1 MFKNAQ
7 IAFDSILANKFR
19 AILTTLGIIFGV
31 GAVISMLAIGNGAQQ
46 QILEQLKIVGVN
58 NVIVKSVYE
67 AEKGK
72 SEEEEAEPG
81 QAKKFSPGL
90 TLKDFTNIE
99 KITPEI
105 EYISPEVGYET
116 YAVSSTIRKKTKV
129 IGVAPSYFKIFNI
142 DLENGSYF
150 YEPHNEA
157 RKKVCL
163 LGSKISKLLF
173 PKSNPIGKTIRVGNL
188 NLRVIGVMKK
198 LSGVTE
204 SLQDMGINDYN
215 NEVYI
220 PIKTALS
227 RFKDRGKVTVS
238 EGGRRGGGG
247 DPENPN
253 QLDKIVIQLAEKGD
267 MISTGGLLNKMMERR
282 HNEVKDYSINIPEQT
297 LKQQKETDDLFN
309 WLLGA
314 IASISLV
321 VGGIGIMNIM
331 LASVQERIK
340 EIGLRRAIGAKKSD
354 IKLQFILEASF
365 ISLFGGLVGIVLGIS
380 LSYAVEIF
388 LEMPTK
394 ISIFSI
400 FLSFIISVLTGIVF
414 GYLPANKAAEQNP
427 VNSLK
432 YE

>member
-1 MFKNAQ
+1 MLKNAQ

-46 QILEQLKIVGVN
+46 QILEQLKLVGVN

-67 AEKGK
+67 EKK
-72 SEEEEAEPG
+72 INSQMVEIEPG
-81 QAKKFSPGL
+81 QIKKFSPGL
-90 TLKDFTNIE
+90 TLKDFINIE
-99 KITPEI
+99 KIIPEVAH
-105 EYISPEVGYET
+105 ISPEVGYET
-116 YAVSSTIRKKTKV
+116 FALSSTIRKKTRV

-142 DLENGSYF
+142 ELENGNYF
-150 YEPHNEA
+150 YDSHNES

-173 PKSNPIGKTIRVGNL
+173 PKSNPLGQTIRVGKL
-188 NLRVIGVMKK
+188 NLKVIGVMKK

-227 RFKDRGKVTVS
+227 RFQDRGRVQVS
-238 EGGRRGGGG
+238 NRGGEGG
-247 DPENPN
+247 DPKNPN
-253 QLDKIVIQLAEKGD
+253 QLDKIVIQLTDNGD
-267 MISTGGLLNKMMERR
+267 MVSTGSLLDKMIKRR

-365 ISLFGGLVGIVLGIS
+365 ISLFGGVIGIILGIS

-388 LEMPTK
+388 LNMPTK

-400 FLSFIISVLTGIVF
+400 FLSFIISVLIGIVF

>member
-1 MFKNAQ
+1 MA
-7 IAFDSILANKFR
+7 S
-19 AILTTLGIIFGV
+19 
-31 GAVISMLAIGNGAQQ
+31 
-46 QILEQLKIVGVN
+46 
-58 NVIVKSVYE
+58 
-67 AEKGK
+67 
-72 SEEEEAEPG
+72 
-81 QAKKFSPGL
+81 
-90 TLKDFTNIE
+90 
-99 KITPEI
+99 
-105 EYISPEVGYET
+105 
-116 YAVSSTIRKKTKV
+116 
-129 IGVAPSYFKIFNI
+129 SYFNIFNI
-142 DLENGSYF
+142 ELENGNYF
-150 YEPHNEA
+150 YDSHNEL

-173 PKSNPIGKTIRVGNL
+173 PKSNPLGQTIRVGKL
-188 NLRVIGVMKK
+188 NLKVIGVMKK

-227 RFKDRGKVTVS
+227 RFKDRGKVQVS
-238 EGGRRGGGG
+238 NRRGGKSI
-247 DPENPN
+247 NPN
-253 QLDKIVIQLAEKGD
+253 QLDKIVIQLSDNGD
-267 MISTGGLLNKMMERR
+267 MVSTGALLDKMIKRR
-282 HNEVKDYSINIPEQT
+282 HNEVEDYSINIPEQT

-340 EIGLRRAIGAKKSD
+340 EIGLRRAIGAKKND

-365 ISLFGGLVGIVLGIS
+365 ISLFGGIIGIILGIS

-388 LEMPTK
+388 LSMPTK

>member
-1 MFKNAQ
+1 MIKNAR
-7 IAFDSILANKFR
+7 IALDSILANKFR

-58 NVIVKSVYE
+58 NIIVKSVF
-67 AEKGK
+67 EKEK
-72 SEEEEAEPG
+72 SKTEEEENDPT

-90 TLKDFTNIE
+90 TLKDLDNIK
-99 KITPEI
+99 KIVPN
-105 EYISPEVGYET
+105 ISSIAPEVGFET
-116 YAVSSTIRKKTKV
+116 FVLSSAIRKKTKAV
-129 IGVAPSYFKIFNI
+129 GVSPAYFNIFNI
-142 DLENGSYF
+142 ELELGNHFTDLQNQ
-150 YEPHNEA
+150 HK
-157 RKKVCL
+157 KKVCL
-163 LGSKISKLLF
+163 LGSKLSKLLF
-173 PKSNPIGKTIRVGNL
+173 PKSNPVGQTVRIGNL
-188 NLRVIGVMKK
+188 NLTVIGVLKNM
-198 LSGVTE
+198 SGVTE
-204 SLQDMGINDYN
+204 DLQDMGINDYN
-215 NEVYI
+215 NEVYV
-220 PIKTALS
+220 PIKTLLS
-227 RFKDRGKVTVS
+227 RYKDRGAISVS
-238 EGGRRGGGG
+238 NDWDWEGGEQ
-247 DPENPN
+247 ENPN
-253 QLDKIVIQLAEKGD
+253 QLDKVILQLSGSEEMVPAGKLTTK
-267 MISTGGLLNKMMERR
+267 ILERR
-282 HNEVKDYSINIPEQT
+282 HNQVEDFLVNIPEQT

-340 EIGLRRAIGAKKSD
+340 EIGLRRAVGAKKND

-365 ISLFGGLVGIVLGIS
+365 ISLFGGILGIILGIS

-394 ISIFSI
+394 ISLFSI
-400 FLSFIISVLTGIVF
+400 VLSFIISVLTGIVF

>member
-1 MFKNAQ
+1 MLKNAQ

-46 QILEQLKIVGVN
+46 QILEQLKVVGVN

-67 AEKGK
+67 AKASK
-72 SEEEEAEPG
+72 SEEEEEEPG

-99 KITPEI
+99 KVTPEI

-116 YAVSSTIRKKTKV
+116 FAVSSSIRKKTKV
-129 IGVAPSYFKIFNI
+129 IGVSSSYFKIFNI
-142 DLENGSYF
+142 ELENGNYF
-150 YEPHNEA
+150 YNSHNES

-173 PKSNPIGKTIRVGNL
+173 PKSNPIGKTIRVGKL

-215 NEVYI
+215 NEVYV

-227 RFKDRGKVTVS
+227 RFKDRGRLQVS
-238 EGGRRGGGG
+238 DEWRGGGEN
-247 DPENPN
+247 ENPH
-253 QLDKIVIQLAEKGD
+253 QLDKIVIQLTDKGD
-267 MISTGGLLNKMMERR
+267 MVSTGMLLNKMIKRR
-282 HNEVKDYSINIPEQT
+282 HNEVVDYSINIPEQT

-365 ISLFGGLVGIVLGIS
+365 ISLFGGIIGIILGIS

-400 FLSFIISVLTGIVF
+400 FLSFVISVLTGIVF

>member
-1 MFKNAQ
+1 MA
-7 IAFDSILANKFR
+7 S
-19 AILTTLGIIFGV
+19 
-31 GAVISMLAIGNGAQQ
+31 
-46 QILEQLKIVGVN
+46 
-58 NVIVKSVYE
+58 
-67 AEKGK
+67 
-72 SEEEEAEPG
+72 
-81 QAKKFSPGL
+81 
-90 TLKDFTNIE
+90 
-99 KITPEI
+99 
-105 EYISPEVGYET
+105 
-116 YAVSSTIRKKTKV
+116 
-129 IGVAPSYFKIFNI
+129 SYFKIFNI
-142 DLENGSYF
+142 ELENGNYF
-150 YEPHNEA
+150 YDSHNEL

-163 LGSKISKLLF
+163 LGSTISKLLF
-173 PKSNPIGKTIRVGNL
+173 PKSNPLGQTIRVGRL
-188 NLRVIGVMKK
+188 NLKVIGVMKK

-227 RFKDRGKVTVS
+227 RFKDRGKVQVS
-238 EGGRRGGGG
+238 NRKGRGGM
-247 DPENPN
+247 NPN
-253 QLDKIVIQLAEKGD
+253 QLDKIVIQLSDNGD
-267 MISTGGLLNKMMERR
+267 MVSTGVLLDKMIKRR
-282 HNEVKDYSINIPEQT
+282 HNEVEDYSINIPEQT

-340 EIGLRRAIGAKKSD
+340 EIGLRRAIGAKKND

-365 ISLFGGLVGIVLGIS
+365 ISLFGGIIGIILGIS

-388 LEMPTK
+388 LNMPTK

>member
-1 MFKNAQ
+1 MLKNAQ

-19 AILTTLGIIFGV
+19 AILTTLGIVFGV

-67 AEKGK
+67 AKKGK
-72 SEEEEAEPG
+72 SEEEGEPG

-99 KITPEI
+99 KVTPEI
-105 EYISPEVGYET
+105 EHISPEVGYET
-116 YAVSSTIRKKTKV
+116 FAVSSTIRKKSKV
-129 IGVAPSYFKIFNI
+129 IGVSSSYFKIFNI
-142 DLENGSYF
+142 DLENGNYF
-150 YEPHNEA
+150 YESHNDA

-188 NLRVIGVMKK
+188 NLTVIGVIKK
-198 LSGVTE
+198 LIGVTE

-215 NEVYI
+215 NEVYV
-220 PIKTALS
+220 PIKTLLS
-227 RFKDRGKVTVS
+227 RFKDRGRAKVS
-238 EGGRRGGGG
+238 DDWSNDG

-253 QLDKIVIQLAEKGD
+253 QLDKIVIQLTDKGD
-267 MISTGGLLNKMMERR
+267 MLSTGTLLNKVMERR
-282 HNEVKDYSINIPEQT
+282 HNGVKDYSINIPEQT

-365 ISLFGGLVGIVLGIS
+365 ISLFGGILGIILGIS
-380 LSYAVEIF
+380 FSYAVEIF

-394 ISIFSI
+394 ISLFSI
-400 FLSFIISVLTGIVF
+400 FLSFIISVLTGIIF

>member
-1 MFKNAQ
+1 MLKNTQ

-67 AEKGK
+67 VKK
-72 SEEEEAEPG
+72 SNNSEEETEPG

-90 TLKDFTNIE
+90 TLKDLVNIE
-99 KITPEI
+99 KVTPEI

-116 YAVSSTIRKKTKV
+116 FAVSSTIRKKTKV
-129 IGVAPSYFKIFNI
+129 IGVESSYFKIFNI
-142 DLENGSYF
+142 ELENGNYF
-150 YEPHNEA
+150 YNSHNES

-173 PKSNPIGKTIRVGNL
+173 PKVNPIGQTIRVGKL
-188 NLRVIGVMKK
+188 NLKVIGVMKK

-227 RFKDRGKVTVS
+227 RFKNRGSVKVSNRRDRNGES
-238 EGGRRGGGG
+238 
-247 DPENPN
+247 ENPN
-253 QLDKIVIQLAEKGD
+253 QLDKIVIQLTDQGD
-267 MISTGGLLNKMMERR
+267 MISTGGLLDKMMKRR
-282 HNEVKDYSINIPEQT
+282 HNEVPDFSINIPEQT

-365 ISLFGGLVGIVLGIS
+365 ISLFGGIIGIVLGIS

-388 LEMPTK
+388 LDMPTK

>member
-1 MFKNAQ
+1 MIRNAR
-7 IAFDSILANKFR
+7 IAFESILANKFR

-58 NVIVKSVYE
+58 NIIVKSLYDKE
-67 AEKGK
+67 EEN
-72 SEEEEAEPG
+72 SEEDENDPSN
-81 QAKKFSPGL
+81 AKKYSPGL
-90 TLKDFTNIE
+90 TLKDLSNIKEVVPNIE
-99 KITPEI
+99 LIT
-105 EYISPEVGYET
+105 PEVGYET
-116 YAVSSTIRKKTKV
+116 YVLSSSIRKKTKAV
-129 IGVAPSYFKIFNI
+129 GIEPSYFKIFNI
-142 DLENGSYF
+142 ELEQGSYF
-150 YEPHNEA
+150 NQIQNKN

-163 LGSKISKLLF
+163 LGSTLSKLLF
-173 PKSNPIGKTIRVGNL
+173 PKVNPIGKTVRIGTL
-188 NLRVIGVMKK
+188 NLQVIGVIKK
-198 LSGVTE
+198 MGGIADN
-204 SLQDMGINDYN
+204 LQSMGINDYN
-215 NEVYI
+215 NEIYV
-220 PIKTALS
+220 PIETLLS
-227 RFKDRGKVTVS
+227 RYKDRGNINVQNNWS
-238 EGGRRGGGG
+238 WGGGKK
-247 DPENPN
+247 ENPN
-253 QLDKIVIQLAEKGD
+253 QLDKIIVQLKNSKDVAPSGKLMNR
-267 MISTGGLLNKMMERR
+267 MIGRR
-282 HNEVKDYSINIPEQT
+282 HNQVEDYAVSIPEQT

-340 EIGLRRAIGAKKSD
+340 EIGLRRAVGAKKND
-354 IKLQFILEASF
+354 IKMQFILEASF
-365 ISLFGGLVGIVLGIS
+365 ISLFGGIIGIILGIS

-400 FLSFIISVLTGIVF
+400 FLSFVISVLTGIVF

>member
-1 MFKNAQ
+1 MLKNAQ

-67 AEKGK
+67 EKNAK
-72 SEEEEAEPG
+72 SEEEEEEPG

-99 KITPEI
+99 KVTPEI
-105 EYISPEVGYET
+105 EFISPEVGYET
-116 YAVSSTIRKKTKV
+116 YAVSSTTRKKTKV
-129 IGVAPSYFKIFNI
+129 IGVASAYFKIFNI
-142 DLENGSYF
+142 DLENGNYF
-150 YEPHNEA
+150 SETHNQS
-157 RKKVCL
+157 RKRVCL

-173 PKSNPIGKTIRVGNL
+173 PKSNPIGQTIRVGKL
-188 NLRVIGVMKK
+188 NLKVIGVMKK

-204 SLQDMGINDYN
+204 NLQDMGINDYN

-227 RFKDRGKVTVS
+227 RFRDRGKLKVS
-238 EGGRRGGGG
+238 NNRRGGGG
-247 DPENPN
+247 ESANPN
-253 QLDKIVIQLAEKGD
+253 QLDKIVIQLTDEGD
-267 MISTGGLLNKMMERR
+267 MVSTGSLLNKMIKRR
-282 HNEVKDYSINIPEQT
+282 HNEVDDFAINIPEQT

-365 ISLFGGLVGIVLGIS
+365 ISLFGGIIGIILGIS

-394 ISIFSI
+394 ISLFSI
-400 FLSFIISVLTGIVF
+400 FLSFVISVLTGIVF

>member
-67 AEKGK
+67 AEAGK
-72 SEEEEAEPG
+72 SEEEESEPG
-81 QAKKFSPGL
+81 QAKKYSPGL
-90 TLKDFTNIE
+90 TLKDFINIE
-99 KITPEI
+99 KVTPEI
-105 EYISPEVGYET
+105 MHISPEVGYET

-129 IGVAPSYFKIFNI
+129 IGVSPSYFNIFNI
-142 DLENGSYF
+142 DLESGNYF
-150 YEPHNEA
+150 YDAQNDA

-173 PKSNPIGKTIRVGNL
+173 PKTNPIGKTIRVGKL
-188 NLRVIGVMKK
+188 NLTVVGVMEK

-215 NEVYI
+215 NEVYV
-220 PIKTALS
+220 PIKTILS
-227 RFKDRGKVTVS
+227 RFKDRGKSSVQD
-238 EGGRRGGGG
+238 EWQGGGE
-247 DPENPN
+247 PENPN
-253 QLDKIVIQLAEKGD
+253 QLDKIVIQLSDKGD
-267 MISTGGLLNKMMERR
+267 MISTGDLLNRMMVRR
-282 HNEVKDYSINIPEQT
+282 HNEVEDYSINIPEQT

-365 ISLFGGLVGIVLGIS
+365 ISLFGGVLGIILGVG

-400 FLSFIISVLTGIVF
+400 FLSFIISVLTGIIF